1 MKQLE
6 PGLRCISDL
15 IRLDVKGLLLLIAAN
30 LVIIIVL
37 RNVLQHAARLG
48 LLDPCADTA
57 TDTAM
62 FAALQRDQ
70 QPAGAEEEEDQQA
83 LQGPAGIEALAKVC
97 YQDIELKL
105 SPAWTA
111 RYGVVP
117 GKPLG
122 RGGYAEAFAACWN
135 GQLVVVKRLKL
146 EAPGEPFTFG
156 YDNSARVRQQQM
168 QNLLALFKE
177 AEMQE
182 ASRHVHVVQCL
193 AVCRDTPALVM
204 EWCFGGS
211 LSQPT
216 GMFQASATAAD
227 VLKLLHDA
235 AAAVRHLHSQNR
247 RCRRALAHGDLRACN
262 LLLASSQGPDWNV
275 KVRAGIE
282 QHQHTS

>member
-1 MKQLE
+1 M
-6 PGLRCISDL
+6 
-15 IRLDVKGLLLLIAAN
+15 LLLIAAN

-48 LLDPCADTA
+48 LLDLCEDTAADTA
-57 TDTAM
+57 L
-62 FAALQRDQ
+62 FAALQQDQQQ
-70 QPAGAEEEEDQQA
+70 QPADREEVEEQAVQGA
-83 LQGPAGIEALAKVC
+83 AGIEALAQVS

-111 RYGVVP
+111 RYNVVP

-135 GQLVVVKRLKL
+135 GQLVVVKRLKF
-146 EAPGEPFTFG
+146 EAPGDSFAFG
-156 YDNSARVRQQQM
+156 YQNPARVRQQQM

-193 AVCRDTPALVM
+193 AVCRDPAALVM

-216 GMFQASATAAD
+216 GRFQASATAAD

-247 RCRRALAHGDLRACN
+247 RCRRALVHGDLRACN

-275 KVRAGIE
+275 KVRAEFEASKHIMNHMQRNQQLRTPAACE
-282 QHQHTS
+282 P